1 MTRNPLP
8 TRSLL
13 LALAAAGLL
22 QAQSTAALR
31 IHVRDAK
38 GRPLAGQRVT
48 LESVERGGQRT
59 LVSDAAGIATA
70 SGLVPGRY
78 RVQNQELQLRADELA
93 QVNLTGPE
101 ASATV
106 AVEAAPFK
114 AETSSVGLQ
123 TRLDAAVL
131 ERLPLSP
138 HRFVENSYL
147 VPGITPSG
155 KPEPVVLGSMLDA
168 NAFQVDGM
176 GTNLSSTGRFGMN
189 LSNEIVDSQVMT
201 TGGHK
206 AEVGFASGAVY
217 NLVTKS
223 GGNQFQ
229 GSVFGSLV
237 SRGLNAKPGAGKT
250 NFPEE
255 RPTDSREIGFS
266 AGGPILKDKLFYFVA
281 WNKQRLDLDFENVQ
295 PVGAAAPERRTQA
308 EDREYRFIKLTWM
321 ASADHRLELS
331 WFGDPV
337 TQKNFDSAGNPAL
350 KDFQLPDRTRGGNS
364 FLFKH
369 VGMLGS
375 ALTWENTLGLH
386 RTDFNWTPAT
396 PGAGPSR
403 KQLDAP
409 FGETFGQYPEERL
422 EKIKNLTLKSE
433 ISFYAAGHQVKT
445 GFQALWSD
453 FTRAYLR
460 PSGGLA
466 YTDRAD
472 GGAGP
477 SAGDL
482 ASIRAGLAALNGGNT
497 FNYANGDSLAT
508 ASPVSGLLV
517 GGRLSYLYQRTL
529 SDLNEYGNALQSKN
543 LGFFAQDD
551 WSFDPRWTAH
561 LGLRA
566 DKVSVSGED
575 GRELYSETLAS
586 PRLGLSWDPDGKGGS
601 RVFAYFGRIFSPP
614 APGNLRPAGATTD
627 GPSTVRQVWIPS
639 LGEWKT
645 FASAGVIVPKTLALG
660 GGLKAPKTDLIQFGG
675 EKLQAIPG
683 LGTWVLEGVLT
694 YKKMSDLLDTYNP
707 AWGYLQPADLSLAAF
722 PAGGTRV
729 IANLPGLS
737 RTYKGFD
744 LVAHRSFEGG
754 HRIQLSYT
762 HGDLR
767 GNSEVGG
774 VAAASATNTGF
785 AQVPSLRQD
794 YRLGAYDG
802 PLNENVTHF
811 LKAWGS
817 ARLPWELELSAF
829 LQIRS
834 GLRYSRLVKLS
845 GDNVLE
851 AGAARGSEQLPW
863 SRTLDLSL
871 ARAWKLKAVTLRAA
885 LEVFNLTNDQP
896 LTLINNIAPAYTAG
910 NYQQPRVVQFSFRAS
925 F

>member
-1 MTRNPLP
+1 M
-8 TRSLL
+8 
-13 LALAAAGLL
+13 AAGGFLH
-22 QAQSTAALR
+22 AQSTAAIR
-31 IHVRDAK
+31 VHVRDGQ
-38 GRPLAGQRVT
+38 GRPLAGYRVV
-48 LESVERGGQRT
+48 LESVERGGQRQ

-78 RVQNQELQLRADELA
+78 RVQHQEVQLRADELA
-93 QVNLTGPE
+93 QVNLTGTE

-131 ERLPLSP
+131 DRLPLGP
-138 HRFVENSYL
+138 HRYVENSYL

-176 GTNLSSTGRFGMN
+176 STNLSSTGRFGMN
-189 LSNEIVDSQVMT
+189 LSTEIVDSQVMT

-206 AEVGFASGAVY
+206 AEVGFASGAVF

-223 GGNQFQ
+223 GTNLFQ
-229 GSVFGSLV
+229 GSVFGSLI

-255 RPTDSREIGFS
+255 RPTNSREFGFS
-266 AGGPILKDKLFYFVA
+266 VGGPLLKDKLFYFVS

-295 PVGAAAPERRTQA
+295 PIGAAAPERRTQA
-308 EDREYRFIKLTWM
+308 EDREYRFVKLTWM

-364 FLFKH
+364 FLLKH
-369 VGMLGS
+369 VGMLGG

-386 RTDFNWTPAT
+386 RTDFNWSPAT

-409 FGETFGQYPEERL
+409 FSETFGQYPEERL
-422 EKIKNLTLKSE
+422 EKIRNLTFKSE
-433 ISFYAAGHQVKT
+433 VSFYATGHQVKT
-445 GFQALWSD
+445 GLQALWSD

-466 YTDRAD
+466 YTDRAA
-472 GGAGP
+472 GGSGP

-482 ASIRAGLAALNGGNT
+482 TTIRAGLAALNGGST
-497 FNYANGDSLAT
+497 YNYANGDSLAT
-508 ASPVSGLLV
+508 ASPVSGQLV

-529 SDLNEYGNALQSKN
+529 SDLDAYGNALKSKN
-543 LGFFAQDD
+543 LGVFAQDD
-551 WSFDPRWTAH
+551 WAFAPRWTAH

-566 DKVSVSGED
+566 DKVSVDGED
-575 GRELYSETLAS
+575 GRELYSETLTS
-586 PRLGLSWDPDGKGGS
+586 PRLGLSWDPDGKGGA

-645 FASAGVIVPKTLALG
+645 FASAGVVVPKTLALG
-660 GGLKAPKTDLIQFGG
+660 GSLKAPKTDLIQFGG

-707 AWGYLQPADLSLAAF
+707 AWGYLQPSDVGLSAF

-744 LVAHRSFEGG
+744 LIAHRSFEGG
-754 HRIQLSYT
+754 HRIQVSYT

-802 PLNENVTHF
+802 PLNENITHF
-811 LKAWGS
+811 VKAWGS

-829 LQIRS
+829 LQVRS
-834 GLRYSRLVKLS
+834 GLRYSRLVKAS

-851 AGAARGSEQLPW
+851 PGATRGSEQLPW

-871 ARAWKLKAVTLRAA
+871 ARAWKLDALTLRAA

-896 LTLINNIAPAYTAG
+896 LSLINNIAPAFTAG